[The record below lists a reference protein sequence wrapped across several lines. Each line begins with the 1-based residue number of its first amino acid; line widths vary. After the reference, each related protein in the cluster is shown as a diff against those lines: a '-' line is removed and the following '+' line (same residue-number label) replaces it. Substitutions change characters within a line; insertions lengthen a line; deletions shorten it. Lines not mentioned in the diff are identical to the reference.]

1 MIQPIKQFR
10 VTRLTISG
18 FKGYA
23 DQKTFQFGGMNVIS
37 GHMGVG
43 KSSIADA
50 IPRPDLRFRHPGR
63 VLSGDRRCPQADDE
77 RKQPH
82 QRPGQ
87 GQRGTGLSGI
97 YPGRRQPACAGTD
110 PDKREF
116 FHAAQQRR
124 HLLYFG
130 GIPDPRPGL
139 RTGRISKEAIK

>member
-50 IPRPDLRFRHPGR
+50 IAFAITGVGFYAGAKIDYLYHQDTRDLLVELEFEDE
-63 VLSGDRRCPQADDE
+63 SGKLRTSPAIARMTKWTSLDGVRI
-77 RKQPH
+77 
-82 QRPGQ
+82 GQ
-87 GQRGTGLSGI
+87 VGSHHHVWGSAIFSCRDV
-97 YPGRRQPACAGTD
+97 QPAI
-110 PDKREF
+110 
-116 FHAAQQRR
+116 
-124 HLLYFG
+124 LYQCFG
-130 GIPDPRPGL
+130 Q
-139 RTGRISKEAIK
+139 

>member
-50 IPRPDLRFRHPGR
+50 IAFAITGVGSMPARRLTTSIIRIPVDFAGR
-63 VLSGDRRCPQADDE
+63 
-77 RKQPH
+77 
-82 QRPGQ
+82 
-87 GQRGTGLSGI
+87 
-97 YPGRRQPACAGTD
+97 AGV
-110 PDKREF
+110 
-116 FHAAQQRR
+116 
-124 HLLYFG
+124 
-130 GIPDPRPGL
+130 
-139 RTGRISKEAIK
+139 

>member
-50 IPRPDLRFRHPGR
+50 IAFAITGVGFCGHCF
-63 VLSGDRRCPQADDE
+63 SGE
-77 RKQPH
+77 TVE
-82 QRPGQ
+82 
-87 GQRGTGLSGI
+87 RGT
-97 YPGRRQPACAGTD
+97 PP
-110 PDKREF
+110 PNM
-116 FHAAQQRR
+116 
-124 HLLYFG
+124 
-130 GIPDPRPGL
+130 
-139 RTGRISKEAIK
+139 